1 MTDDEIR
8 KKILTKLTVPLWPTA
23 GRALGLGQHAAHAAA
38 KNETIDKTFDPYA
51 RVLSLNIRRRHLTAE
66 QKRVLIANVLK
77 AKPETSNVQIARQV
91 KVDDKT
97 VANVRTGL
105 EATSEIP
112 RLEKTVGK
120 DGKERPTHQRRAQAG
135 KVAAIEATKPG
146 AGARIDPSP
155 SINPTEPVAGKAI
168 GFASL
173 SAAWREVEAQWA
185 AGNETRL
192 KGALQRLLKEV
203 SAALAKVRS

>member
-1 MTDDEIR
+1 VDRPRQEQR
-8 KKILTKLTVPLWPTA
+8 HSSFL
-23 GRALGLGQHAAHAAA
+23 
-38 KNETIDKTFDPYA
+38 ETIDKTFDPYA

-135 KVAAIEATKPG
+135 KVAAAAATTGQESLLHDVSEMQRRAIKG
-146 AGARIDPSP
+146 TSKI
-155 SINPTEPVAGKAI
+155 PVSRR
-168 GFASL
+168 FNN
-173 SAAWREVEAQWA
+173 Q
-185 AGNETRL
+185 
-192 KGALQRLLKEV
+192 
-203 SAALAKVRS
+203 